1 MSTTNKKVS
10 ILTVCF
16 NSEAHISE
24 NLNSVSR
31 QTYQSIEHIVIDGDS
46 TDNTVEIIKRH
57 ASSNSNFI
65 WKSEPD
71 KGMYDAL
78 NKALD
83 LASGNIIYC
92 MNSDDQ
98 LADPLVIEKVVEKF
112 KTESTSDLLIGDID
126 FLYSNK
132 RRSKRRAISV
142 SSQDIALF
150 GNCTF
155 VPQPAMFI
163 SKNLCDKVGEF
174 DLNYKIASDY
184 DFIIRALAISGKKT
198 IPLGF
203 TTSIFRRHENS
214 LTETQSETMLK
225 ETNIISQKYRND
237 IKKTRARNIYNTVRY
252 LLKNPQVL
260 TRRFL

>member
-31 QTYQSIEHIVIDGDS
+31 QTHQSIEHIVIDGDS

-57 ASSNSNFI
+57 ASSNSNLI

-78 NKALD
+78 NKAVD

-112 KTESTSDLLIGDID
+112 KTEPTSDLLIGDID

-132 RRSKRRAISV
+132 RRSKR
-142 SSQDIALF
+142 
-150 GNCTF
+150 N
-155 VPQPAMFI
+155 
-163 SKNLCDKVGEF
+163 
-174 DLNYKIASDY
+174 
-184 DFIIRALAISGKKT
+184 KK
-198 IPLGF
+198 
-203 TTSIFRRHENS
+203 
-214 LTETQSETMLK
+214 
-225 ETNIISQKYRND
+225 
-237 IKKTRARNIYNTVRY
+237 
-252 LLKNPQVL
+252 
-260 TRRFL
+260 